1 VHIYAK
7 LIGTVFFFSATSCAG
22 GTIGLPVLK
31 PSLGQCLEYQSCAF
45 EGTIA
50 YTANPGDRYS
60 VKLTNAQNVCVPIL
74 IDNRRM
80 RKLLATS
87 APGGLFRVEGLSLRR
102 GPDGDGDDGVLAT
115 AYFDR
120 WLPAGTCPQSTFAIY
135 ATKLA
140 RLSSAKQTR

>member
-1 VHIYAK
+1 VHIYTK
-7 LIGTVFFFSATSCAG
+7 LIGTVFFFSATSCTG

-31 PSLGQCLEYQSCAF
+31 ASLGQCLEYRSCAF

-50 YTANPGDRYS
+50 YIANPGDRYS
-60 VKLTNAQNVCVPIL
+60 VKLTDAQNACVPIL
-74 IDNRRM
+74 IDNQRM

-87 APGGLFRVEGLSLRR
+87 APGSRFRVEGLSLRR
-102 GPDGDGDDGVLAT
+102 GPDSDGNDGVLAT

-120 WLPAGTCPQSTFAIY
+120 WLPAGTCPQSTYAIY

-140 RLSSAKQTR
+140 RLLSAQETR